1 MIGKLIFIS
10 KALFIY
16 RIEIMNMKSN
26 IINKLFVIFLMGAVA
41 VSCTKNSVEKD
52 LKKFAKKNFPGE
64 VKFVE
69 IGAIDSIY
77 CPVDDSLRL
86 FGEATDAQRKID
98 SLYNLIEFGDIS
110 LPEKKAARKQM
121 NEFALIN
128 IKAQQQMDSLKQFA
142 KVNRKAVRAS
152 YADKNGMS
160 IAKTAYF
167 VYSEKKNKIEYML
180 DENTVKSYNL
190 TRKNKP

>member
-1 MIGKLIFIS
+1 
-10 KALFIY
+10 
-16 RIEIMNMKSN
+16 
-26 IINKLFVIFLMGAVA
+26 
-41 VSCTKNSVEKD
+41 
-52 LKKFAKKNFPGE
+52 
-64 VKFVE
+64 
-69 IGAIDSIY
+69 
-77 CPVDDSLRL
+77 
-86 FGEATDAQRKID
+86 
-98 SLYNLIEFGDIS
+98 
-110 LPEKKAARKQM
+110 
-121 NEFALIN
+121 
-128 IKAQQQMDSLKQFA
+128 MDSLKQFA

>member
-1 MIGKLIFIS
+1 
-10 KALFIY
+10 
-16 RIEIMNMKSN
+16 MKSN

-98 SLYNLIEFGDIS
+98 SLYNLIEFGSIS